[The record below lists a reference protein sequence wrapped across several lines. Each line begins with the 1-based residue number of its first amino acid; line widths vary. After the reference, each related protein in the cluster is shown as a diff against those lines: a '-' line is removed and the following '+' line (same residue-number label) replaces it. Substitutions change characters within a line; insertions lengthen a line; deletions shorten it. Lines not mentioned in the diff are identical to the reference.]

1 MNAGSTTFKSLKEIV
16 MRSMGAWM
24 LAAGIAVVLTGCN
37 DQKKVTPVETAPIQT
52 AAPAPYPGDAGT
64 HRPEPLTA
72 VTPSPAPEPVVDP
85 APAAAPVPE
94 AAPVDTAPP
103 VHKAAKHAGAAKHHE
118 AAAVEQGPK
127 ESYPKK
133 AKTAGGKTYTVKKGD
148 TLQEISQK
156 YYGTTKN
163 WRRIYK
169 ANEKKI
175 GTDPNKLVEGMKIH
189 IP

>member
-1 MNAGSTTFKSLKEIV
+1 MRTT
-16 MRSMGAWM
+16 GAWM

-37 DQKKVTPVETAPIQT
+37 DKNKTAPIETAPMQT
-52 AAPAPYPGDAGT
+52 AAPAPYPRDAGT
-64 HRPEPLTA
+64 THQEPLTA
-72 VTPSPAPEPVVDP
+72 VTPAPEPVAEAPSP
-85 APAAAPVPE
+85 APVPVPE
-94 AAPVDTAPP
+94 AAPVDTNPP
-103 VHKAAKHAGAAKHHE
+103 AHKSAKKSTTAKHHE
-118 AAAVEQGPK
+118 TAVSEQGPK

-133 AKTAGGKTYTVKKGD
+133 EKSAGGKTYTVKKGD

-163 WRRIYK
+163 WRKLYK

-175 GTDPNKLVEGMKIH
+175 GTDPNKLVEGTKLR